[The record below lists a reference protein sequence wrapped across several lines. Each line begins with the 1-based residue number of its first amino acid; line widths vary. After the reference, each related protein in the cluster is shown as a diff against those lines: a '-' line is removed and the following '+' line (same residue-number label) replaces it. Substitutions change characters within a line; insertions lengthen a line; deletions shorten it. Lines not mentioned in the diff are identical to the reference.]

1 MTESYSSTRDP
12 PDAAVPMCLL
22 HNFPN
27 IIEHTIQWARDN
39 FAGLFTI
46 PAQQAEEYILD
57 PKKIVVQTSKNP
69 SVYDQNE
76 IIDNIT
82 RTFVQER
89 PKDFPDCIKWVS
101 LYFPIVKRKT
111 SFFFFTRLDNFSNNN
126 FIIQ

>member
-1 MTESYSSTRDP
+1 
-12 PDAAVPMCLL
+12 MCLL

-46 PAQQAEEYILD
+46 PAQQAEEYIRD
-57 PKKIVVQTSKNP
+57 PTKIAVQTSKNP
-69 SVYDQNE
+69 AVYDQNE

-82 RTFVQER
+82 RTLVQER
-89 PKDFPDCIKWVS
+89 PKDFSDCIKWVS
-101 LYFPIVKRKT
+101 LYFPIIKRKPL
-111 SFFFFTRLDNFSNNN
+111 FFFIRLDNFSNNN